1 MSKRRQSR
9 IAVPFHPN
17 RTGETV
23 DANARRHLRV
33 LNRRLSTHRVSGG
46 ETEIVRHVRENARFS
61 QPRKRQLPFLGWF
74 LNEKSGFP
82 FRTPAFC
89 SVSRG
94 QRRLAEKEY
103 RAPSVT
109 PGVALRPRTQAPARL
124 AA

>member
-9 IAVPFHPN
+9 IAVPFHLN

-61 QPRKRQLPFLGWF
+61 QPRK
-74 LNEKSGFP
+74 
-82 FRTPAFC
+82 TPTA
-89 SVSRG
+89 VSRVIEVAKTRSDEHG
-94 QRRLAEKEY
+94 ERTAIEGARSAA
-103 RAPSVT
+103 RAKST
-109 PGVALRPRTQAPARL
+109 L
-124 AA
+124 AAC